1 MPPSADWYLSALG
14 SASGTAVI
22 DGTHHK
28 IASRVSLS
36 GMPHDVRL
44 SAQRGKL
51 GDSEDGFAFLY
62 TRIDPATEDFTF
74 SAVITASEIDG
85 QADQQSGYG
94 LMAVDTDASASAS
107 SLHRNQL
114 LVGCQGKPGLFGVRA
129 VAGYLDSEAQP
140 LGGNRIVDQS
150 RRFPSKPPEAYPQ
163 ASHTFCM
170 EKTDAGFSLS
180 CDGECVQIPG
190 CDFLMKQRENAIYV
204 GFAAARGVDLAI
216 SDISFQVT
224 PGSSSHTP
232 EDAIALR
239 IPDYPFPR
247 EILSQAPSNMA
258 PETPADITCK
268 ATIYVAPD
276 GTSGTGRYPEEPTT
290 IDAALQLAQ
299 PGTDIILADGVYT
312 PTAPLIAA
320 RTRSGSLDAP
330 VTLRAHHARR
340 SIIDGSR
347 LPEGNPLFVIDGDF
361 WHVEGVVFRNG
372 PLSGLVIC
380 GNVNR
385 VSNCEAY
392 GNGDTGM
399 LIISRPGAGRS
410 AWPQRNFIV
419 DCDSHDNCDT
429 YGCNAD
435 GFGAKLRIGRGN
447 AFYQCIA
454 HHNIDDGF
462 DLYTKFLYGATEPV
476 ELDNCIAYCNGSLS
490 SGRTSSKGTGIG
502 FKLGGEYQA
511 VAHEAWNC
519 LAVNNRQAGFANNH
533 NPSCQLSYCTAGGNG
548 ASNAADFL
556 VSSPKSPLWDQ
567 KTLLRTSRRAK
578 LPSDTPV
585 ALRTPQGGI
594 TIDKAFRP
602 RRHGGMRSG
611 ASIGERRNILVM
623 ISSLSGGGAE
633 RVACKLA
640 TALSEKHTVSMMF
653 FAPAKVEPYYVAP
666 DVKLIDGSINVLRP
680 AHTIPAKIRRRL
692 LFKTRG
698 VILPLRA
705 HLLDHVQTTIS
716 LLETPNKANAL
727 FGGKRKVLC
736 ERNDP
741 QQKSKSYYIRARFNY
756 WLADYVVFQSRKV
769 QEEFSKAIQRKSCII
784 PNPVSVTC
792 HARTASSRKIVTAG
806 RLHPQKN
813 HAMLIRAFAA
823 FHATHPLHTLHI
835 FGDGKLKEDLLAL
848 VESLGLQHAVFFEGF
863 CDDVHAAISDAEM
876 FVLSSDYEG
885 MSNALIE
892 AMMMGLPCISTTCTG
907 SDELITDGEDG
918 LLVPV
923 GSTDDLCQAMTRLA
937 DDAELRARLAYG
949 ARLRALDF
957 RLEDVIRKWE
967 RIL

>member
-1 MPPSADWYLSALG
+1 MNWYLSALG
-14 SASGTAVI
+14 HVSGTAVI
-22 DGTHHK
+22 DGTHHE
-28 IASRVSLS
+28 IASQIALSELPHDARVSAH
-36 GMPHDVRL
+36 G
-44 SAQRGKL
+44 GKL
-51 GDSEDGFAFLY
+51 GNSEDSFAFLY
-62 TRIDPATEDFTF
+62 TRIDPSTENFTF
-74 SAVITASEIDG
+74 SATVTASEIDE

-94 LMAVDTDASASAS
+94 LIAVDTDASNSAS
-107 SLHRNQL
+107 SCHRNQL
-114 LVGCQGKPGLFGVRA
+114 LVGCLGKPGLFGVRA
-129 VAGYLDSEAQP
+129 VAGYLDSEARP
-140 LGGNRIVDQS
+140 RGGTRIVDQS
-150 RRFPSKPPEAYPQ
+150 RRFSSMSPEAYPQ
-163 ASHTFCM
+163 APHTFCM
-170 EKTDAGFSLS
+170 AKTDVGFSLS

-190 CDFLMKQRENAIYV
+190 CDFLMKQQEHAIYV
-204 GFAAARGVDLAI
+204 GFAAARGIDIAI
-216 SDISFQVT
+216 TDISFQVT
-224 PGSSSHTP
+224 PGASSHTP
-232 EDAIALR
+232 EDAITLR

-247 EILSQAPSNMA
+247 EILVEAPSTVA
-258 PETPADITCK
+258 PETPVDITGN

-276 GTSGTGRYPEEPTT
+276 GIPGAGRSPEEPTT
-290 IDAALQLAQ
+290 IGAALQLAR

-312 PTAPLIAA
+312 PAAPLIASVM
-320 RTRSGSLDAP
+320 RSGSLDAP
-330 VTLRAHHARR
+330 ITLRAQHARR
-340 SIIDGSR
+340 SIIDGSH
-347 LPEGNPLFVIDGDF
+347 LSEGNPLFVIDGDF
-361 WHVEGVVFRNG
+361 WHVEGVVFRNS

-385 VSNCEAY
+385 ISNCEAY

-399 LIISRPGAGRS
+399 LVISRPGAERS
-410 AWPQRNFIV
+410 AWPQRNFVV

-447 AFYQCIA
+447 AFYHCIA

-462 DLYTKFLYGATEPV
+462 DLYTKYLFGATEPV
-476 ELDNCIAYCNGSLS
+476 ELDGCVAYCNGFLS
-490 SGRTSSKGTGIG
+490 SGRTSSKGAGIG
-502 FKLGGEYQA
+502 FKLGGESQA

-519 LAVNNRQAGFANNH
+519 LAVNNRQAGFSNNS
-533 NPSCQLSYCTAGGNG
+533 NPSCQLRFCTAGGNG

-556 VSSPKSPLWDQ
+556 VSSPESPLRGR
-567 KTLLRTSRRAK
+567 KTLLRISRRAK
-578 LPSDTPV
+578 LPSDAPI
-585 ALRTPQGGI
+585 ALRTPEGGI
-594 TIDKAFRP
+594 TINKAFRP
-602 RRHGGMRSG
+602 RRHGGRRLG
-611 ASIGERRNILVM
+611 ASIGERKNLLVV
-623 ISSLSGGGAE
+623 IASLSGGGAE

-640 TALSEKHTVSMMF
+640 TALSEKHAVSMMF
-653 FAPAKVEPYYVAP
+653 LAPNNVEPYYVGP
-666 DVKLIDGSINVLRP
+666 DVKLIDASITALGP

-698 VILPLRA
+698 AALLLKA
-705 HLLDHVQTTIS
+705 HLLDHVHTTIS
-716 LLETPNKANAL
+716 LLEAPNKANAL

-741 QQKSKSYYIRARFNY
+741 QQKPKGYYSREKFNY

-792 HARTASSRKIVTAG
+792 HARPASSKKIVTAG

-813 HAMLIRAFAA
+813 HALLIEAFAA
-823 FHATHPLHTLHI
+823 FHATHPQHTLHI
-835 FGDGKLKEDLLAL
+835 FGDGALKEDLLAL
-848 VESLGLQHAVFFEGF
+848 VESLGLQQAVCFEGF

-892 AMMMGLPCISTTCTG
+892 AMMMGLPCISTACTG

-923 GSTDDLCQAMTRLA
+923 GSANGLCEAMTRLA
-937 DDAELRARLAYG
+937 DDAELQARLAYG

-957 RLEDVIRKWE
+957 RIDDVIRKWE